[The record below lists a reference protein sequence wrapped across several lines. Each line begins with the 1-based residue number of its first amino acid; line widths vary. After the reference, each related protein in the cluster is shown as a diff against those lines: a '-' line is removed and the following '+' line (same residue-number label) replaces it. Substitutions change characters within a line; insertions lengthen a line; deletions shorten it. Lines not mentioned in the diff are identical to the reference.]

1 MTMLTRS
8 RVVLVVLALV
18 SLAACSAAHP
28 GDAAVVD
35 GRSISMRTL
44 DDTATAYCALT
55 INAAKQ
61 QGVEAVSNTDIR
73 RQAVTGL
80 VSLVVARKLAASEDL
95 QVKRSAY
102 QVSTDERSQI
112 AKAFPSEDVDE
123 LVKALEDSREVSA
136 IAVALAAKATGTAP
150 TQDNQSQ
157 LEQAGQQAIISAFRD
172 NDVQFSPRLGLSPS
186 GAARADTGTLSVS
199 ATDLEAPAAE
209 ELPDTQR
216 CS

>member
-1 MTMLTRS
+1 ML
-8 RVVLVVLALV
+8 LVLALV
-18 SLAACSAAHP
+18 SLGACGAAHP

-61 QGVEAVSNTDIR
+61 QGVDAVSNTDIR

-95 QVKRSAY
+95 AIKPSSY
-102 QVSTDERSQI
+102 QVSTAQRDQI
-112 AKAFPSEDVDE
+112 EKAFPSEDVDE
-123 LVKALEDSREVSA
+123 LVKALEDSQEVTA

-150 TQDNQSQ
+150 TEGNQSQ
-157 LEQAGQQAIISAFRD
+157 LAQAGQQAITSAFRD
-172 NDVQFSPRLGLSPS
+172 NDVQFSPRFGLSPS
-186 GAARADTGTLSVS
+186 GAARADTGTLAVS
-199 ATDLEAPAAE
+199 PTDLEAPAAE